1 MIRGKFRSRSEHTLD
16 TKGRLNIPSRFRD
29 ALREYD
35 CETLML
41 VPVGD
46 RIRAYP
52 LEIWEEMED
61 RLIEEGRKSGQSKAI
76 EFIVG
81 GAEECPLDK
90 QGRVLLKPNIRKDG
104 SVLGKEVMLTGLVK
118 WFEIQDRESCEAS
131 LSETKETL
139 EQGLDI
145 LSQQGIF

>member
-1 MIRGKFRSRSEHTLD
+1 
-16 TKGRLNIPSRFRD
+16 
-29 ALREYD
+29 
-35 CETLML
+35 ML

-52 LEIWEEMED
+52 LEIWEEIED
-61 RLIEEGRKSGQSKAI
+61 RLIEEGRKAGESEAI

-104 SVLGKEVMLTGLVK
+104 SIAGKDVMLTGLVK
-118 WFEIQDRESCEAS
+118 WFEIQDKESCEAS
-131 LSETKETL
+131 LDAAKSAL
-139 EQGLDI
+139 EGGLAS
-145 LSQQGIF
+145 LGRQGIF